1 MAKKKR
7 REEPEVEVPDFDE
20 VKFMRG
26 EMRALR
32 VTVLVVLWAIP
43 AALVSWVLTV
53 PPLSV
58 SVVAF
63 FAGIGMLFLLKW
75 VLPILKVDI
84 SEWKRKDWMGQGST
98 FFFTW
103 LAVWLLLLNPPF
115 TDLTPP
121 LIVGVNVGGV
131 PVACGSR
138 VNPDGYL
145 PILNVSVGDNVAVT
159 SVTWQPSGSGANLM
173 EHPSG
178 ILWRTAGPVP
188 RGTGITIVAKDG
200 NGNAAVCGI
209 LVD

>member
-1 MAKKKR
+1 VAKKKR
-7 REEPEVEVPDFDE
+7 KEEPEVEVPDFDE

-84 SEWKRKDWMGQGST
+84 GW
-98 FFFTW
+98 
-103 LAVWLLLLNPPF
+103 
-115 TDLTPP
+115 
-121 LIVGVNVGGV
+121 
-131 PVACGSR
+131 
-138 VNPDGYL
+138 
-145 PILNVSVGDNVAVT
+145 T
-159 SVTWQPSGSGANLM
+159 SPSGSGRTGWGRG
-173 EHPSG
+173 PRSSSPGSRSG
-178 ILWRTAGPVP
+178 SSS
-188 RGTGITIVAKDG
+188 
-200 NGNAAVCGI
+200 
-209 LVD
+209 

>member
-7 REEPEVEVPDFDE
+7 KEEPEVEVPDFDE

-75 VLPILKVDI
+75 VLPILRVDI

-115 TDLTPP
+115 TDLT
-121 LIVGVNVGGV
+121 
-131 PVACGSR
+131 
-138 VNPDGYL
+138 
-145 PILNVSVGDNVAVT
+145 
-159 SVTWQPSGSGANLM
+159 
-173 EHPSG
+173 
-178 ILWRTAGPVP
+178 
-188 RGTGITIVAKDG
+188 
-200 NGNAAVCGI
+200 
-209 LVD
+209 